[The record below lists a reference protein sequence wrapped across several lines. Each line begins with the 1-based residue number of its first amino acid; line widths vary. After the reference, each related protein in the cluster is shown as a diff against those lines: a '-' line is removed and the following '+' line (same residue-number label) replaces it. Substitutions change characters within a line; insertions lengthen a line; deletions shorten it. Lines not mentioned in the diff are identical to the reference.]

1 MADITDQDRRKALAW
16 AGGSQAIGIADAA
29 ARVILATVDAP
40 EPTLADEIRG
50 LPDFTMS
57 GDNCIN
63 DCHER
68 ADDVAFRVEQME
80 HDLAEARA
88 EVDRLTAERQEETMR
103 RVNEQ
108 YDDLPVRDR
117 DWLDKDGLPDPAD
130 VPPGEAWEVIATDPA
145 KSFGGTTSY
154 NTVAFRMTDRWIVC
168 RQGYQM
174 PLVVPDDCIRLVRR
188 HVPAPRVITNP
199 DEAWNLPISTIIR
212 DSRGETF
219 ERTEDGWGRIS
230 IPVKAIKWPVT
241 VLWEPEAGHR

>member
-1 MADITDQDRRKALAW
+1 
-16 AGGSQAIGIADAA
+16 
-29 ARVILATVDAP
+29 
-40 EPTLADEIRG
+40 
-50 LPDFTMS
+50 
-57 GDNCIN
+57 
-63 DCHER
+63 
-68 ADDVAFRVEQME
+68 ME